1 MNRKSKTAY
10 VCNSC
15 GQDYSKWRG
24 KCDNCGAWDTIAEI
38 RISSGGGS
46 KPVKS
51 GIVSQ
56 PQLLSECKSTD
67 TARVKS
73 GFNEIDRVL
82 GGGLVKGAF
91 ILTGGDP
98 GIGKSTLLLQFA
110 SRLADAGMKVM
121 YITGEES
128 SEQVTMRAKR
138 LGCANSPVQVVTE
151 TAVESILGILME
163 HKPEMVVVDS
173 IQTVFTEEMES
184 APGSVAQV
192 RESAAKLLRYAKENG
207 TVFFLIGHVTKDG
220 SIAGPRVLEHMVDT
234 VLYFEGDSVYQ
245 YRMLRAVKNRFGPS
259 GEIALLS
266 MSDSGLSEVSNAS
279 EFFLTNR
286 HTPQVGT
293 SVVPVLEGSRVLV
306 VELQAL
312 VNRSH
317 FGLPQRVASGI
328 NPKKLSLLLAVLE
341 RHGGIVLGDHDIF
354 FNVAGGLT
362 VSEPAIDLGICAA
375 VLSSF
380 RNKPIR
386 QDIAFTGELGL
397 GGEVRMVSNMGP
409 RIREAAHLG
418 FKECIVPPPGRN
430 SDWFNDSY
438 GVKLIPCRKIGDIQD
453 LVF

>member
-1 MNRKSKTAY
+1 
-10 VCNSC
+10 
-15 GQDYSKWRG
+15 
-24 KCDNCGAWDTIAEI
+24 
-38 RISSGGGS
+38 
-46 KPVKS
+46 
-51 GIVSQ
+51 
-56 PQLLSECKSTD
+56 
-67 TARVKS
+67 
-73 GFNEIDRVL
+73 
-82 GGGLVKGAF
+82 
-91 ILTGGDP
+91 
-98 GIGKSTLLLQFA
+98 
-110 SRLADAGMKVM
+110 
-121 YITGEES
+121 
-128 SEQVTMRAKR
+128 
-138 LGCANSPVQVVTE
+138 
-151 TAVESILGILME
+151 
-163 HKPEMVVVDS
+163 
-173 IQTVFTEEMES
+173 
-184 APGSVAQV
+184 
-192 RESAAKLLRYAKENG
+192 
-207 TVFFLIGHVTKDG
+207 
-220 SIAGPRVLEHMVDT
+220 
-234 VLYFEGDSVYQ
+234 
-245 YRMLRAVKNRFGPS
+245 MLRAVKNRFGPS

-286 HTPQVGT
+286 HNPQVGT

-397 GGEVRMVSNMGP
+397 GGEVRLVSNMGP
-409 RIREAAHLG
+409 RIKEAAHLG

-430 SDWFNDSY
+430 SDWFTDSF